1 MRRRSL
7 NSLVEGK
14 MMARTRSSNLT
25 EAEIRLMDVLWD
37 KGSATVA
44 EVAEALPKQLG
55 LAYNTVLTTMR
66 ILEEKGYVRHT
77 VEGRAFVYSPLV
89 GREEAGRN
97 AVRHLISKFFRNSP
111 ELLVLNV
118 LNDEDLS
125 ETELHRI
132 RQLVAEEER

>member
-1 MRRRSL
+1 
-7 NSLVEGK
+7 V
-14 MMARTRSSNLT
+14 ARTRSSSLT
-25 EAEIRLMDVLWD
+25 EAEIRLMDVVWD

-44 EVAEALPKQLG
+44 DVAEALPKELG

-66 ILEEKGYVRHT
+66 ILEDKGYLEHT
-77 VEGRAFVYSPLV
+77 KPAEGRAFVYRPVV
-89 GREEAGRN
+89 GREEASRN

-118 LNDEDLS
+118 LNDEELS
-125 ETELHRI
+125 ETELQRI

>member
-1 MRRRSL
+1 MRRRTL
-7 NSLVEGK
+7 NSLVEGT

-25 EAEIRLMDVLWD
+25 EAEIRLMDVIWD

-44 EVAEALPKQLG
+44 EVAETLPKELG

-66 ILEEKGYVRHT
+66 ILEDKGYVRHT

-89 GREEAGRN
+89 GREEASRN

>member
-1 MRRRSL
+1 MP
-7 NSLVEGK
+7 
-14 MMARTRSSNLT
+14 RTRSSSLT
-25 EAEIRLMDVLWD
+25 EAELRLMDVIWD
-37 KGSATVA
+37 KGAATVA
-44 EVAEALPKQLG
+44 EVAETLPKDLG

-66 ILEEKGYVRHT
+66 ILEDKGYLEHT
-77 VEGRAFVYSPLV
+77 VEGRAFVYSPIV
-89 GREEAGRN
+89 GREEASRN
-97 AVRHLISKFFRNSP
+97 AVRHLISRFFRNSP

>member
-1 MRRRSL
+1 
-7 NSLVEGK
+7 

-25 EAEIRLMDVLWD
+25 EAEIRLMDVIWD

-44 EVAEALPKQLG
+44 EVAETLPKELG

-66 ILEEKGYVRHT
+66 ILEDKGYVRHT

-89 GREEAGRN
+89 GREEASRN

>member
-1 MRRRSL
+1 
-7 NSLVEGK
+7 V
-14 MMARTRSSNLT
+14 ARTRSSSLT
-25 EAEIRLMDVLWD
+25 EAELRLMDVIWD

-44 EVAEALPKQLG
+44 DVAEALPKELG

-66 ILEEKGYVRHT
+66 ILEDKGYLEHT
-77 VEGRAFVYSPLV
+77 KPAEGRAFVYRPVV
-89 GREEAGRN
+89 GREEASRN

-118 LNDEDLS
+118 LNDEELS
-125 ETELHRI
+125 ETELQRI